1 MNKIITER
9 LTSIIP
15 NKGKPSY
22 TEVCGKQHTIQ
33 RAISCIGVAL
43 HTGSKVSLTIY
54 PAEQNTGI
62 IFRRTDLT
70 GSNNIRAS
78 WDNVVDTRLSTK
90 IGNEQGDT
98 VGTIEHLMAALSG
111 CGVDNAYI
119 ELDGPEVPVM
129 DGSAQPFVSLIEGA
143 ELYEQEAAVKIIE
156 ILKPVRIEID
166 DKLAELTPSDDFCVS
181 CDIDFCDTLIVNQSM
196 TMIVNSETF
205 KRELAPARTFGFM
218 HEVERLKEAG
228 LGLGGSL
235 DNAVIV
241 DGDRVLNKEGLRYK
255 NEFARHK
262 VLDAIGDLYTA
273 GGKILG
279 AYKGIKSGHSIT
291 NQLLRTLFADK
302 TAWRYRAPE
311 SQIMKNMVNTPI
323 EVNDCCSV

>member
-1 MNKIITER
+1 M
-9 LTSIIP
+9 P
-15 NKGKPSY
+15 NEGNPSFIGAH
-22 TEVCGKQHTIQ
+22 GKQHTIQ
-33 RAISCIGVAL
+33 RAISCTGVAL
-43 HTGSKVSLTIY
+43 HTGSKVSLTLH
-54 PAEQNTGI
+54 PADQNTGI

-70 GSNNIRAS
+70 GSNDIQAS

-90 IGNEQGDT
+90 IGNEHGET
-98 VGTIEHLMAALSG
+98 AGTIEHLMAALSG

-129 DGSAQPFVSLIEGA
+129 DGSAQPFVSLIEEVG
-143 ELYEQEAAVKIIE
+143 LCEQEAACKMIE
-156 ILKPVRIEID
+156 ILKPVRVEIG
-166 DKLAELTPSDDFCVS
+166 DKVAELTPGNDFCVS
-181 CDIDFCDTLIVNQSM
+181 CDIDFCDTIIVNQSM
-196 TMIVNSETF
+196 TTTVNSETF

-218 HEVERLKEAG
+218 HDVERLKEAG

-279 AYKGIKSGHSIT
+279 TYKGIKSGHSIT
-291 NQLLRTLFADK
+291 NQLLRTLFADN
-302 TAWRYRAPE
+302 TAWRYGAPG
-311 SQIMKNMVNTPI
+311 SQMIKNMVNTPI
-323 EVNDCCSV
+323 EVNNCCSL